1 MRKPFSY
8 SVLKYRPSVFL
19 DEQLNIG
26 VLLTFPLERKVVFI
40 APSQLNRVEYLFPDS
55 NTFELQKL
63 LNQLKKKA
71 YEITLSQQE
80 IGHKAL
86 IQTFI
91 SDEFEGLY
99 FSKQIDGSY
108 QVAEHTVR
116 YYNKMYFE
124 VYREV
129 FRKLVADS

>member
-1 MRKPFSY
+1 MRKSFSY

-40 APSQLNRVEYLFPDS
+40 APSQLNRVEYLFPDTD
-55 NTFELQKL
+55 TFELQKL

-80 IGHKAL
+80 ISHEAL
-86 IQTFI
+86 IKVFVAT
-91 SDEFEGLY
+91 DFEGLY
-99 FSKQIDGSY
+99 FSERIDGSY

-129 FRKLVADS
+129 FRKSVAGS